1 MNIRN
6 FHGKNLYTC
15 EASSLRGADLR
26 WTYLRGA
33 ALACADL
40 QGTDLR
46 EADLQGAA
54 LQGAALQYANLVG
67 AKHLSPLTAAQLFV
81 PPQAGSFVGFK
92 QCRDGV
98 IVTLLIPEDA
108 RRSSATTRQCRAER
122 VVVLDVYGAAE
133 GVSLHDA
140 RTIYRPGETVACD
153 VWTADRWVECGG
165 GIHFY
170 LTREEAEAHR

>member
-26 WTYLRGA
+26 GA
-33 ALACADL
+33 ALAYAA
-40 QGTDLR
+40 LR
-46 EADLQGAA
+46 EADLQGAD

-81 PPQAGSFVGFK
+81 PPQAGAFMAFK
-92 QCRDGV
+92 KCQNDVVVR
-98 IVTLLIPEDA
+98 LMIPEDA

-122 VVVLDVYGAAE
+122 VIVLEVYGATE

-140 RTIYRPGETVACD
+140 KTIYRPGETVACD
-153 VWTADRWVECGG
+153 IWEEDRWVECGG

-170 LTREEAEAHR
+170 LTREEAEAHA